1 LLADAIAAMHAECF
15 EECERDLDRILLLDP
30 HFAEACNQRAVLHYL
45 TGRFS
50 SSLMACRRTLA
61 LNPHHFGAA
70 AGVGHNHMQLGQPAE
85 AETAYHRALRLHPRM
100 EGVRQ
105 QLRQARTAEPA
116 PVARMPW
123 RRPQ

>member
-1 LLADAIAAMHAECF
+1 MHAEEF
-15 EECERDLDRILLLDP
+15 DECERTLDRILLLDA

-45 TGRFS
+45 TGRFA

-70 AGVGHNHMQLGQPAE
+70 AGVGHNHVQLGQLADAE
-85 AETAYHRALRLHPRM
+85 AAYHRALRLHPRM

-105 QLRQARTAEPA
+105 QLRRTRSEDPSPQP
-116 PVARMPW
+116 PVAW
-123 RRPQ
+123 RRPG